1 MTALKSSYKKA
12 VSKYPDFAQSVKLK
26 LAQLR
31 ELEEAKTQSLDKAA
45 DNFAVLLACAAEG
58 ISDDVSQR
66 IKYQILYHIGRIV
79 YIVDAY
85 QDIEEDMT
93 AGRFNPIVSRFKLET
108 ETVPQEVKQ
117 SVKQTLDDS
126 INVIFADYELM
137 KKNYWDSI
145 ISNILYD
152 AIPDMCL
159 KVLNNTY
166 STKLRGLPKY
176 PKPQIGGNK

>member
-1 MTALKSSYKKA
+1 MM
-12 VSKYPDFAQSVKLK
+12 
-26 LAQLR
+26 
-31 ELEEAKTQSLDKAA
+31 A
-45 DNFAVLLACAAEG
+45 D
-58 ISDDVSQR
+58 
-66 IKYQILYHIGRIV
+66 
-79 YIVDAY
+79 
-85 QDIEEDMT
+85 
-93 AGRFNPIVSRFKLET
+93 RFNPIVSRFKLET
-108 ETVPQEVKQ
+108 ETVPPEVKQ

-152 AIPDMCL
+152 AIPDMCS